1 MEEPF
6 FKRICRF
13 HNCVEETGMGRKNT
27 IKKIFI
33 ILVVVWAMWALK
45 STVELQMMSEEKRSE
60 LANEGKLTSKIKKSI
75 RMGLDLQGGM
85 YLVYE
90 VDLPKLVELKAQ
102 DNNTKD
108 AQLEAILKKTNE
120 DLIDQDES
128 EKDFLTLM
136 QRNFPEGVRL
146 NKYWG
151 EEDDS
156 DDKVLEYLRKEAK
169 DAIDLSIQKLRNRID
184 RFGVSEPNIQKL
196 QDQRILIELPGASD
210 RKQAKEL
217 IGKTA
222 LLEFKLLNFQGFA
235 GTVGRIDSVL
245 SLQKIETESGEQ
257 GGVRDDTT
265 QGVSQ
270 GSPEE
275 KKEISGEVEVAGT
288 DSSVTTGTDSEEVA
302 GGPFS
307 SLLVNLSGIEENNG
321 LRHGHM
327 VSASVDNKK
336 RIDDILARDDIQK
349 VFHRNAEFLWSSE
362 IFKIGNEEF
371 RDLYFVE
378 KETRPVITGKYLRE
392 TNVAIGQDVESAG
405 RPEVHFTLNREG
417 ARRFG
422 ELTGDHI
429 GEQLAIVLD
438 NNVVSAPTIQ
448 GKLGARSRI
457 TGIPNMDEAKMVE
470 IVLKVGRLDAP
481 IRIEE
486 ERTVGPSLG
495 RDSIRRGKYS
505 ILIGMVLIIL
515 FMIIYYRMA
524 GFIANVALIMN
535 IVVLLAVLAQLGLTL
550 TLPGV
555 AGIVLTIG
563 MAVDA
568 NVLVFER
575 IREEL
580 RTGKTVR
587 AAVDAGYSRAFR
599 TIMDANI
606 TTLLTA
612 LVLYKFGTGPVRG
625 FAVTL
630 SIGVVVSMFTAL
642 IVTRVIFDTITSRR
656 TLTKLSI

>member
-1 MEEPF
+1 
-6 FKRICRF
+6 
-13 HNCVEETGMGRKNT
+13 MGRKNT

-33 ILVVVWAMWALK
+33 ILVVVWAIWALK

-102 DNNTKD
+102 DNNKKD

-120 DLIDQDES
+120 DLMDQDES

-245 SLQKIETESGEQ
+245 SLQKIENESGEQ
-257 GGVRDDTT
+257 GGARADTT

-270 GSPEE
+270 ESPEE

-302 GGPFS
+302 GSPFS
-307 SLLVNLSGIEENNG
+307 SLLVNLSGLEENNG

-405 RPEVHFTLNREG
+405 RPEVHFTLDREG

-422 ELTGDHI
+422 ELTEDHI

-457 TGIPNMDEAKMVE
+457 TGIPTMKEAKMIE
-470 IVLKVGRLDAP
+470 IVLKAGALPAP
-481 IRIEE
+481 LKFIEE
-486 ERTVGPSLG
+486 R
-495 RDSIRRGKYS
+495 
-505 ILIGMVLIIL
+505 IIKPT
-515 FMIIYYRMA
+515 
-524 GFIANVALIMN
+524 
-535 IVVLLAVLAQLGLTL
+535 AQ
-550 TLPGV
+550 
-555 AGIVLTIG
+555 
-563 MAVDA
+563 
-568 NVLVFER
+568 
-575 IREEL
+575 
-580 RTGKTVR
+580 
-587 AAVDAGYSRAFR
+587 
-599 TIMDANI
+599 
-606 TTLLTA
+606 
-612 LVLYKFGTGPVRG
+612 
-625 FAVTL
+625 
-630 SIGVVVSMFTAL
+630 
-642 IVTRVIFDTITSRR
+642 
-656 TLTKLSI
+656 

>member
-1 MEEPF
+1 
-6 FKRICRF
+6 
-13 HNCVEETGMGRKNT
+13 MGRKNT

-45 STVELQMMSEEKRSE
+45 STVELQMMSEKKRSE

-128 EKDFLTLM
+128 EKDFLTLL

-245 SLQKIETESGEQ
+245 SLQKIENESGEQ
-257 GGVRDDTT
+257 GGARADTT

-270 GSPEE
+270 ESPEE
-275 KKEISGEVEVAGT
+275 KK
-288 DSSVTTGTDSEEVA
+288 
-302 GGPFS
+302 
-307 SLLVNLSGIEENNG
+307 
-321 LRHGHM
+321 
-327 VSASVDNKK
+327 
-336 RIDDILARDDIQK
+336 
-349 VFHRNAEFLWSSE
+349 
-362 IFKIGNEEF
+362 
-371 RDLYFVE
+371 
-378 KETRPVITGKYLRE
+378 
-392 TNVAIGQDVESAG
+392 
-405 RPEVHFTLNREG
+405 
-417 ARRFG
+417 
-422 ELTGDHI
+422 
-429 GEQLAIVLD
+429 
-438 NNVVSAPTIQ
+438 
-448 GKLGARSRI
+448 
-457 TGIPNMDEAKMVE
+457 
-470 IVLKVGRLDAP
+470 
-481 IRIEE
+481 
-486 ERTVGPSLG
+486 
-495 RDSIRRGKYS
+495 
-505 ILIGMVLIIL
+505 
-515 FMIIYYRMA
+515 
-524 GFIANVALIMN
+524 
-535 IVVLLAVLAQLGLTL
+535 
-550 TLPGV
+550 
-555 AGIVLTIG
+555 
-563 MAVDA
+563 
-568 NVLVFER
+568 
-575 IREEL
+575 
-580 RTGKTVR
+580 
-587 AAVDAGYSRAFR
+587 
-599 TIMDANI
+599 
-606 TTLLTA
+606 
-612 LVLYKFGTGPVRG
+612 
-625 FAVTL
+625 
-630 SIGVVVSMFTAL
+630 
-642 IVTRVIFDTITSRR
+642 
-656 TLTKLSI
+656 